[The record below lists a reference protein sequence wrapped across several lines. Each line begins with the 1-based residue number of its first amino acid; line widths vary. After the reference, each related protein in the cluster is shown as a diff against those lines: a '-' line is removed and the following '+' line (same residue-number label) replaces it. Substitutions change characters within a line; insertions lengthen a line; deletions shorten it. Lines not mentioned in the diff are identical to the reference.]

1 MADAVGYILRVSE
14 GLQRTRGHIFRAQDP
29 IEPNG
34 EEGLRLSQSHHNEN
48 TEVSTKGQKLT
59 QGI

>member
-1 MADAVGYILRVSE
+1 MADAVGHILCVSE
-14 GLQRTRGHIFRAQDP
+14 GLQRARRHIFRAQDP

-34 EEGLRLSQSHHNEN
+34 EEGLRFSQSHHNEN

-59 QGI
+59 